1 MTETLPALP
10 TGTDARLPDTYES
23 AQRAIAQCDRIDEC
37 KSWADK
43 SAALASYARQAR
55 DDTMRL
61 MALRIQQRATRRM
74 GELLKQIPRG
84 DADGVNLRQHRR
96 DGAVPP
102 VTRTQAANEA
112 GLSERQ
118 RKTALRLANVPETEF
133 VAAIHSER
141 PPTITELA
149 MRGTAI
155 RPPEPEPPPADPAE
169 ADETQSALWAFA
181 EFCKTHD
188 AHSIAKA
195 IPATDA
201 VELRK
206 HVQLIDGW
214 LDRFVTHLS
223 A

>member
-1 MTETLPALP
+1 MTESLPALP
-10 TGTDARLPDTYES
+10 RSTDAKLPDTYEN

-43 SAALASYARQAR
+43 SAALASYARQAK

-74 GELLKQIPRG
+74 GELLKLIEPGNGAR
-84 DADGVNLRQHRR
+84 DGKRQ

-102 VTRTQAANEA
+102 LTRTQAADDA

-118 RKTALRLANVPETEF
+118 RKTALRLANVPEPEF

-149 MRGTAI
+149 MRGTAV

-169 ADETQSALWAFA
+169 ADETQTALWGFA
-181 EFCKTHD
+181 EFCKMHD
-188 AHSIAKA
+188 ARAIARV
-195 IPATDA
+195 IPAVDA
-201 VELRK
+201 AELRK
-206 HVQLIDGW
+206 HVQFIDGW
-214 LDRFVTHLS
+214 LDRFVTHLLS
-223 A
+223 